1 MFLLIKV
8 FFNQQKKENETK
20 KKKKKAASN
29 ESPTAIAGFLGYV
42 IHEWY
47 SLFTQVPMTYLIE
60 WDCTYVE

>member
-1 MFLLIKV
+1 MK
-8 FFNQQKKENETK
+8 Q
-20 KKKKKAASN
+20 KKKKAASN